1 MFVDT
6 EDLFWVTF
14 NFWTVYILNSGT
26 VSCNNW
32 RTFYFKKI
40 VFSNHYNIMLI
51 NAVEL
56 ILKKSQMDVI
66 VKLIQLY
73 LDFFLFRNHLR
84 LVKFYTS
91 YWEPETVSRSWCCKY
106 MLKYMDIQE
115 LKVFISDMFSVAIR
129 LYSCEVFLYPGHAT
143 EFPKDWTL
151 WRFYNFTECLLQPL
165 TGMWPFVSV
174 NVPWS
179 EF

>member
-1 MFVDT
+1 MT
-6 EDLFWVTF
+6 
-14 NFWTVYILNSGT
+14 NFL
-26 VSCNNW
+26 
-32 RTFYFKKI
+32 FKKI
-40 VFSNHYNIMLI
+40 VFSNHYNIMPM

-106 MLKYMDIQE
+106 MYMLKYMDILE
-115 LKVFISDMFSVAIR
+115 LIFIFISCDSRDMFFRSHTSLFMWSILISRSCYWISKR
-129 LYSCEVFLYPGHAT
+129 LDIMTIL
-143 EFPKDWTL
+143 
-151 WRFYNFTECLLQPL
+151 
-165 TGMWPFVSV
+165 
-174 NVPWS
+174 
-179 EF
+179 